1 MPITSFRRRGSLA
14 ALALLMLAGCRHD
27 PTSVQSSELAA
38 RRAQWAAHGLTSY
51 EYDYRL
57 TGFFIQFAGDRIHL
71 VVRDGAVQSAT
82 DLTTGQSMTVAPGR
96 WPTIDDLFDQ
106 AEAAAN
112 AGALTRV
119 LFDGQLDYPTEMDV
133 SGPPDASGSVFAAGL
148 VALP

>member
-1 MPITSFRRRGSLA
+1 MHYTSLCRRGPFLALA
-14 ALALLMLAGCRHD
+14 ALLLAGCHD
-27 PTSVQSSELAA
+27 PTSVQASELAQ
-38 RRAQWAAHGLTSY
+38 RRALWASHGLTSY

-82 DLTTGQSMTVAPGR
+82 DLTTGQSLTVSPGR

-119 LFDGQLDYPTEMDV
+119 LFDGQLDYPNEIDV

-148 VALP
+148 APLP

>member
-1 MPITSFRRRGSLA
+1 MRTASFRLRSSLVA
-14 ALALLMLAGCRHD
+14 FALVVVAGCHD

-38 RRAQWAAHGLTSY
+38 RRARWVEHGLTSY

-82 DLTTGQSMTVAPGR
+82 DLTTGQTLAVTPQR
-96 WPTIDDLFDQ
+96 WPTIDDLFDDAQ
-106 AEAAAN
+106 RAAD
-112 AGALTRV
+112 GGSLTRV
-119 LFDGQLDYPTEMDV
+119 LFDGTLDYPSEIDIA
-133 SGPPDASGSVFAAGL
+133 GPPDASGSVFAAGL

>member
-1 MPITSFRRRGSLA
+1 MHPSSLRHRA
-14 ALALLMLAGCRHD
+14 SRVALAFLLLAGCRE

-38 RRAQWAAHGLTSY
+38 RRARWEAHGLTSY

-82 DLTTGQSMTVAPGR
+82 DLTIGRVLEVTPQR
-96 WPTIDDLFDQ
+96 WPTIDDLFDDAQ
-106 AEAAAN
+106 RAADT
-112 AGALTRV
+112 GSLTNV
-119 LFDGQLDYPTEMDV
+119 LFDAQLDYPSEIDI
-133 SGPPDASGSVFAAGL
+133 SGPPDASGSVFAAAL

>member
-1 MPITSFRRRGSLA
+1 MCITSFGLRGSLA
-14 ALALLMLAGCRHD
+14 LLALVASTGCHD

-38 RRAQWAAHGLTSY
+38 RRARWVEHGLTSY

-82 DLTTGQSMTVAPGR
+82 DLTIGRVLTVTPQQ
-96 WPTIDDLFDQ
+96 WPTIDDLFDDAQ
-106 AEAAAN
+106 RAADD
-112 AGALTRV
+112 GSLTRV
-119 LFDGQLDYPTEMDV
+119 LFDGTLDYPTEMAFA
-133 SGPPDASGSVFAAGL
+133 GPPDASGSVFASAL